1 MKTKVILI
9 DDDIALGSVLTL
21 ALEEAGFDVHYQTSL
36 VAIQSLVQEFH
47 PNIVVLDVEV
57 GCANGIDA
65 FDEIKLVAATLP
77 VLFISSHTDPAYVKR
92 AINANGVAYL
102 KKPFSPDELIA
113 YINRFT
119 RPENIEEKVSL
130 GDSSINWKARL
141 FTAASGEVF
150 RLTPLDIRLLKLF
163 AANLG
168 KLLLREQ
175 LEAVLQEEDGYS
187 VSASQT
193 LNNYILRLRKY
204 FTSDSRVA
212 IRTIPRKGYQMV
224 LQ

>member
-47 PNIVVLDVEV
+47 PNIVVLDVGV

-77 VLFISSHTDPAYVKR
+77 VLFISSHTDPVYVKR
-92 AINANGVAYL
+92 AINAGGVTYL